1 MFEFTETQLAIQTAM
16 RQFCE
21 RELAPLVPKLESG
34 ELSAFPIL
42 RKLSETFALRDMIS
56 GPLRSR
62 AQRLRH
68 GGPGEEGSTRSDP
81 GNPLSDPV
89 LAAIFAKE
97 IARVSP
103 GVCLCI
109 AANIGAGATIAAKGG
124 ADLIERWAIPVL
136 ALEKVGCWGLT
147 EPGSGSDAFAM
158 KTTVRIA
165 GDEVV
170 LHGSKTFISNAPVA
184 DVFVIYARLDDGR
197 GDRADKRRIFPV
209 VIERGVSGLSTGP
222 AMKKMGMHAAPTGEI
237 FLDDCRV
244 PRSQL
249 LGDPDRPARDVA
261 EGTLDTERAAIVA
274 MCLGVIE
281 RCLEDAVSF
290 AINREQ
296 FGKPIAA
303 FQLIQQKLARM
314 YVAYENVR
322 NLMFKMIWL
331 QQTGQ
336 TTEREVSA
344 AKWYATESAAAV
356 ALEAMQVMGGSG
368 YTQEYAPERLFR
380 DIKLWTI
387 GGGTSEIQTLTIAK
401 DLLQHRGFHID
412 LGGGYRHEERGL

>member
-1 MFEFTETQLAIQTAM
+1 MFEFNETQLAIQAAM

-21 RELAPLVPKLESG
+21 RELAPLVPKLETG

-42 RKLSETFALRDMIS
+42 RKLSETFGLRDMIS
-56 GPLRSR
+56 EPLRRR
-62 AQRLRH
+62 AERLRR
-68 GGPGEEGSTRSDP
+68 GESAEEGSARSDV
-81 GNPLSDPV
+81 GNPLSDPA

-103 GVCLCI
+103 GVCLCV
-109 AANIGAGATIAAKGG
+109 AANIGAGSTIAAKGG
-124 ADLIERWAIPVL
+124 PDLIERWAIPVL
-136 ALEKVGCWGLT
+136 ALENVACWGLT

-158 KTTVRIA
+158 KTTVRIE
-165 GDEVV
+165 GDAV
-170 LHGSKTFISNAPVA
+170 LLRGSKTFISNAPVA

-209 VIERGVSGLSTGP
+209 VVERGVPGLSTGP

-237 FLDDCRV
+237 FLDDCRL
-244 PRSQL
+244 PRDHL
-249 LGDPDRPARDVA
+249 LGDPDRAARDVA
-261 EGTLDTERAAIVA
+261 EATIDTERAAIVA

-281 RCLEDAVSF
+281 RCLEESVSF

-303 FQLIQQKLARM
+303 FQLIQEKLARM

-322 NLMFKMIWL
+322 NLMFKVIWL
-331 QQTGQ
+331 QQRGK
-336 TTEREVSA
+336 TTEREISA

-356 ALEAMQVMGGSG
+356 ALEAMQLMGGAG
-368 YTQEYAPERLFR
+368 YMQEYAPERLFR

-387 GGGTSEIQTLTIAK
+387 GGGTNEIQTLTIAK
-401 DLLQHRGFHID
+401 DLLQQRGFHID
-412 LGGGYRHEERGL
+412 LGGGYRARQ